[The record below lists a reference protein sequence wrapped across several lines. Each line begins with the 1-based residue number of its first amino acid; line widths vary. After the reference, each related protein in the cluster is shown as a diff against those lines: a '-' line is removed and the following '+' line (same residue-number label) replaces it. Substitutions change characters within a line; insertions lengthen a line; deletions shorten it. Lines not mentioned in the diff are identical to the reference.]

1 MPLYHFLLIF
11 SISHIFS
18 YLTSVYVYSFTANGI
33 SIIYNSH
40 SRMDDDTEA
49 DISST
54 DDLIGTFIP
63 NGSYPPIMEGILFHF
78 PYSTLSHLLIY
89 IFFYRE

>member
-54 DDLIGTFIP
+54 DDSQWFLPTNHGGYIIP
-63 NGSYPPIMEGILFHF
+63 FPIFHIIS
-78 PYSTLSHLLIY
+78 PVNIY
-89 IFFYRE
+89 ILLQRMRTQ